1 MGTSYSFQDVIKKPK
16 SDVDH
21 SYPEEATAHFWEK
34 GAPLRKGLVG
44 ATKTHIRKG
53 AKRKKMRESVST
65 LRGPLTATDQPEA
78 YEDGPSGVDHYSDAE
93 DDDEGDVGVSEVIDT
108 NLALLVRL
116 DDSEDED
123 YRDDEGAPSQTP
135 KQVRVKT
142 RGRKRKIAPW

>member
-1 MGTSYSFQDVIKKPK
+1 MGMSYSDLDVIEKPD

-34 GAPLRKGLVG
+34 GATLRKGLVV

-53 AKRKKMRESVST
+53 AKRKKMRKSASA
-65 LRGPLTATDQPEA
+65 LRGPLTATDHSEA
-78 YEDGPSGVDHYSDAE
+78 YEDGLGGVDHYSDEE
-93 DDDEGDVGVSEVIDT
+93 DDDEGDVGVVEVIDT

-142 RGRKRKIAPW
+142 RGRKRKIAP